1 MERGR
6 RANLSVFNIND
17 NNKLKKIHKK
27 HHFVLPRKKNQFGA
41 KKFKNFLPRE
51 KTIKFFMETGKM
63 DKTDQQSDIKKLVT
77 SLLNNLN
84 LEIEDEYINDNNI
97 LGSEIFYLEIFK
109 EIFNN

>member
-1 MERGR
+1 
-6 RANLSVFNIND
+6 
-17 NNKLKKIHKK
+17 
-27 HHFVLPRKKNQFGA
+27 
-41 KKFKNFLPRE
+41 
-51 KTIKFFMETGKM
+51 METGKM
-63 DKTDQQSDIKKLVT
+63 DKTDQQSEIKKLVT

>member
-1 MERGR
+1 MERGG
-6 RANLSVFNIND
+6 RANLSVFNING
-17 NNKLKKIHKK
+17 NNKLKKFHKK
-27 HHFVLPRKKNQFGA
+27 TLLFLQEKKINLGPKNLKISYPE
-41 KKFKNFLPRE
+41 KKPQN
-51 KTIKFFMETGKM
+51 FFMETGKM
-63 DKTDQQSDIKKLVT
+63 DKTDQQSEIKKLVT

>member
-1 MERGR
+1 
-6 RANLSVFNIND
+6 
-17 NNKLKKIHKK
+17 
-27 HHFVLPRKKNQFGA
+27 
-41 KKFKNFLPRE
+41 
-51 KTIKFFMETGKM
+51 METGKM
-63 DKTDQQSDIKKLVT
+63 DKTDQQSENKKLVT